1 MGYKCR
7 QIARRR
13 GLTIRGSWAIV
24 FVYDFVLDEESFL
37 EQVTD
42 HTLAAARKVIAVH
55 INYPSRAAQRGRTP
69 EQPSY
74 FLKPS
79 SSLALSGSTVERP
92 AGCELLGYEGEIAL
106 IIGKPARRVGIEDA
120 WNHVEWVTASNDLGV
135 YDLRWADKGSNLR
148 SKGGDGFTPVGPGL
162 IAADA
167 VDPAGLR
174 IRTWHNGELVQDD
187 TTRDLLFPFARLV
200 ADLSQLLTLEEGDI
214 ILTGTPAGAS
224 VAKPGD
230 VLEVEVSAAA
240 GSGSTTPGGAA
251 AGEVTTG
258 GVTTGGLTE
267 GGITTGG
274 ITTGRL
280 VTLVAEGT
288 TPFGDF
294 GAQPRT
300 DDLQREEAYGSR
312 AAAGLP
318 AAEHVPSEEAP
329 AADAAAPAVVPVL
342 TPELKAKLES
352 VCTATLSSQLRKRGL
367 NNVSI
372 DGLTSTRPEKRIV
385 GLARTLRYVPNRE
398 DLFKTHGGGFN
409 AQKKAIDSVN
419 EGEILVMEARG
430 EKGTGTIGDIL
441 ALRAQVRGA
450 AAIITDGGVRDFSA
464 VAAMD
469 MPTYYANPHP
479 AVLGRRHIPWDTDIT
494 IACGGTTVQPG
505 DIIVA
510 DADGI
515 LVIPPALAAELADD
529 SIAQEREEAFITEMV
544 QQGHSVDGLYPLN
557 AEWRARYV
565 NWEAG
570 KANE

>member
-1 MGYKCR
+1 
-7 QIARRR
+7 
-13 GLTIRGSWAIV
+13 
-24 FVYDFVLDEESFL
+24 L

-42 HTLAAARKVIAVH
+42 HILAAARKVIAVH

-79 SSLALSGSTVERP
+79 SSLTVGSAEAPSTVERP

-120 WNHVEWVTASNDLGV
+120 WSHVEWVTASNDLGV
-135 YDLRWADKGSNLR
+135 YDLRYADKGSNLR

-162 IAADA
+162 IAANT
-167 VDPAGLR
+167 VDPAKLR
-174 IRTWHNGELVQDD
+174 IRTWHNGDLVQDD
-187 TTRDLLFPFARLV
+187 TTADLLFPFARLV

-230 VLEVEVSAAA
+230 VVEVEVSSAD
-240 GSGSTTPGGAA
+240 
-251 AGEVTTG
+251 
-258 GVTTGGLTE
+258 L
-267 GGITTGG
+267 
-274 ITTGRL
+274 TTGRL
-280 VTLVAEGT
+280 VTRVAEGT
-288 TPFGDF
+288 TPFADF
-294 GAQPRT
+294 GARPRT

-312 AAAGLP
+312 EAAGLRAQAP
-318 AAEHVPSEEAP
+318 EAP
-329 AADAAAPAVVPVL
+329 AAVL
-342 TPELKAKLES
+342 SPELKAKLES
-352 VCTATLSSQLRKRGL
+352 VSTATLSSQLRKRGL

-372 DGLTSTRPEKRIV
+372 DGLTSTRPGQRIV

-419 EGEILVMEARG
+419 PGEILVMEARG

-450 AAIITDGGVRDFSA
+450 AAVITDGGVRDFSA

-515 LVIPPALAAELADD
+515 LVIPPALAEELADD
-529 SIAQEREEAFITEMV
+529 SVAQEREEVFIFEMV
-544 QQGHSVDGLYPLN
+544 QQGHSVDGLYPLS
-557 AEWRARYV
+557 AAWRARYQE
-565 NWEAG
+565 WEAG
-570 KANE
+570 KTND

>member
-1 MGYKCR
+1 M
-7 QIARRR
+7 
-13 GLTIRGSWAIV
+13 
-24 FVYDFVLDEESFL
+24 

-42 HTLAAARKVIAVH
+42 HILAAARKVIAVH

-106 IIGKPARRVGIEDA
+106 IIGKPARRVSIDDA
-120 WNHVEWVTASNDLGV
+120 WSHVDWVTASNDLGV
-135 YDLRWADKGSNLR
+135 YDLRYADKGSNLR

-162 IAADA
+162 ISADG

-174 IRTWHNGELVQDD
+174 IRTWHNGEPVQDD
-187 TTRDLLFPFARLV
+187 TTGDLLFPFARLV

-230 VLEVEVSAAA
+230 VVEVEVS
-240 GSGSTTPGGAA
+240 TTTAGGAA
-251 AGEVTTG
+251 S
-258 GVTTGGLTE
+258 GL
-267 GGITTGG
+267 
-274 ITTGRL
+274 TTGRL
-280 VTLVAEGT
+280 VTRVEEGT
-288 TPFGDF
+288 APFADF
-294 GAQPRT
+294 GARPKT

-312 AAAGLP
+312 EAAGLP
-318 AAEHVPSEEAP
+318 AQALEAP
-329 AADAAAPAVVPVL
+329 APVL
-342 TPELKAKLES
+342 SPELKAKLES
-352 VCTATLSSQLRKRGL
+352 VCTATLSSQLRKRDL

-372 DGLTSTRPEKRIV
+372 DGLTSTRPEQRIV

-450 AAIITDGGVRDFSA
+450 AAIITDGGVRDFAA

-494 IACGGTTVQPG
+494 IACGGATVQPG

-510 DADGI
+510 DSDGI
-515 LVIPPALAAELADD
+515 LVIPPALAREVADD
-529 SIAQEREEAFITEMV
+529 SIVQEREETFIAEMV
-544 QQGHSVDGLYPLN
+544 EQGHSVEGLYPLN
-557 AEWRARYV
+557 AEWRAKYEE
-565 NWEAG
+565 WEVG
-570 KANE
+570 KAND

>member
-1 MGYKCR
+1 M
-7 QIARRR
+7 
-13 GLTIRGSWAIV
+13 
-24 FVYDFVLDEESFL
+24 

-42 HTLAAARKVIAVH
+42 HILAAARKVIAVH

-120 WNHVEWVTASNDLGV
+120 WRHVEWVTASNDLGV
-135 YDLRWADKGSNLR
+135 YDLRYADKGSNLR

-167 VDPAGLR
+167 IDPAKLR
-174 IRTWHNGELVQDD
+174 IRTWHNGDLVQDD
-187 TTRDLLFPFARLV
+187 TTGDLLFPFARLI

-224 VAKPGD
+224 VAQPGD
-230 VLEVEVSAAA
+230 VVEVEVSAD
-240 GSGSTTPGGAA
+240 STTAGGAA
-251 AGEVTTG
+251 GAELTGAG
-258 GVTTGGLTE
+258 L
-267 GGITTGG
+267 
-274 ITTGRL
+274 TTGRL
-280 VTLVAEGT
+280 ATRVEEGS
-288 TPFGDF
+288 TPFADF
-294 GAQPRT
+294 GAGPRT

-312 AAAGLP
+312 EAAGLP
-318 AAEHVPSEEAP
+318 LQAPEAP
-329 AADAAAPAVVPVL
+329 APVL
-342 TPELKAKLES
+342 APQLKAKLES

-372 DGLTSTRPEKRIV
+372 DGLTSTRPDKRIV

-430 EKGTGTIGDIL
+430 EKGTGTLGDIL

-510 DADGI
+510 DSDGI
-515 LVIPPALAAELADD
+515 LVIPPALAEELADD
-529 SIAQEREEAFITEMV
+529 SIAQEREETFIAEMV

-557 AEWRARYV
+557 AKWRARYEE
-565 NWEAG
+565 WEAG
-570 KANE
+570 KTNG

>member
-1 MGYKCR
+1 M
-7 QIARRR
+7 
-13 GLTIRGSWAIV
+13 
-24 FVYDFVLDEESFL
+24 
-37 EQVTD
+37 EQVTGQI
-42 HTLAAARKVIAVH
+42 LGAARKVIAVH

-79 SSLALSGSTVERP
+79 SSLATGSAAAPSTVERP

-106 IIGKPARRVGIEDA
+106 IIGKPARRVGVEDA
-120 WNHVEWVTASNDLGV
+120 WSHVEWVTASNDLGV
-135 YDLRWADKGSNLR
+135 YDLRYADKGSNLR

-167 VDPAGLR
+167 VDPAQLR

-187 TTRDLLFPFARLV
+187 TTEDLLFPFARLV

-230 VLEVEVSAAA
+230 VVEVEVNA
-240 GSGSTTPGGAA
+240 GD
-251 AGEVTTG
+251 
-258 GVTTGGLTE
+258 L
-267 GGITTGG
+267 
-274 ITTGRL
+274 TTGRL
-280 VTLVAEGT
+280 VTRVEEGT
-288 TPFGDF
+288 TPFADF

-312 AAAGLP
+312 EAAGL
-318 AAEHVPSEEAP
+318 AAVG
-329 AADAAAPAVVPVL
+329 PVL
-342 TPELKAKLES
+342 SPELKAKLES

-372 DGLTSTRPEKRIV
+372 DGLNSTRPEKRIV

-398 DLFKTHGGGFN
+398 DLFKVHGGGFN

-450 AAIITDGGVRDFSA
+450 AAVITDGGVRDFAA

-469 MPTYYANPHP
+469 MPTYYSNPHP

-510 DADGI
+510 DSDGI
-515 LVIPPALAAELADD
+515 LVIPPALAEELADD
-529 SIAQEREEAFITEMV
+529 SVAQEREEVFIAEMV

-557 AEWRARYV
+557 AEWRGRYEQ
-565 NWEAG
+565 WEAG
-570 KANE
+570 KAND

>member
-1 MGYKCR
+1 M
-7 QIARRR
+7 
-13 GLTIRGSWAIV
+13 
-24 FVYDFVLDEESFL
+24 
-37 EQVTD
+37 EQVNGD
-42 HTLAAARKVIAVH
+42 ALAAARKVIAVH

-69 EQPSY
+69 AQPSY

-79 SSLALSGSTVERP
+79 SSLSLSGTAVERP

-106 IIGKPARRVGIEDA
+106 IIGKAARRVGIEDA
-120 WNHVEWVTASNDLGV
+120 WSHVAAVTASNDLGV
-135 YDLRWADKGSNLR
+135 YDLRYADKGSNLR
-148 SKGGDGFTPVGPGL
+148 SKGGDGFTPVGPAL
-162 IAADA
+162 LPADA
-167 VDPAGLR
+167 VDPAKLR

-187 TTRDLLFPFARLV
+187 TTEDLLFPFARLV

-224 VAKPGD
+224 VAVPGD
-230 VLEVEVSAAA
+230 VLEVEVSTAD
-240 GSGSTTPGGAA
+240 
-251 AGEVTTG
+251 
-258 GVTTGGLTE
+258 GGL
-267 GGITTGG
+267 
-274 ITTGRL
+274 TTGRL
-280 VTLVAEGT
+280 VTTVEEGT
-288 TPFGDF
+288 TAFADF
-294 GAQPRT
+294 GAQPKA

-312 AAAGLP
+312 EAAGLP
-318 AAEHVPSEEAP
+318 ADASAAVGP
-329 AADAAAPAVVPVL
+329 AL
-342 TPELKAKLES
+342 SPELKAKLES

-372 DGLTSTRPEKRIV
+372 DGLTATRPDRKVV

-409 AQKKAIDSVN
+409 AQKRAIDSVN
-419 EGEILVMEARG
+419 EGEVLVMEARG

-464 VAAMD
+464 VAAMEL
-469 MPTYYANPHP
+469 PTYYSNPHP

-515 LVIPPALAAELADD
+515 LVIPPAIAEEVADD
-529 SIAQEREEAFITEMV
+529 SIAQEREEVFIAEMV
-544 QQGHSVDGLYPLN
+544 EQGHSVDGLYPLN
-557 AEWRARYV
+557 AEWRTKFEE
-565 NWEAG
+565 WEVMGSRQG
-570 KANE
+570 K

>member
-1 MGYKCR
+1 
-7 QIARRR
+7 
-13 GLTIRGSWAIV
+13 
-24 FVYDFVLDEESFL
+24 
-37 EQVTD
+37 
-42 HTLAAARKVIAVH
+42 
-55 INYPSRAAQRGRTP
+55 
-69 EQPSY
+69 
-74 FLKPS
+74 
-79 SSLALSGSTVERP
+79 VERP

-106 IIGKPARRVGIEDA
+106 IIGKPARHVGVEDA
-120 WNHVEWVTASNDLGV
+120 WSHVEWVTASNDLGV
-135 YDLRWADKGSNLR
+135 YDLRYADKGSNLR
-148 SKGGDGFTPVGPGL
+148 SKGGDGFTPVGPEL
-162 IAADA
+162 MAADA
-167 VDPAGLR
+167 VDPAKLR

-187 TTRDLLFPFARLV
+187 TTEDLLFPFAQLI

-230 VLEVEVSAAA
+230 VVEVEVST
-240 GSGSTTPGGAA
+240 STTAGGAA
-251 AGEVTTG
+251 SGAS
-258 GVTTGGLTE
+258 
-267 GGITTGG
+267 
-274 ITTGRL
+274 TGRL
-280 VTLVAEGT
+280 VTRVEEGS
-288 TPFGDF
+288 TPFADF
-294 GAQPRT
+294 GARPRT

-312 AAAGLP
+312 AAAGL
-318 AAEHVPSEEAP
+318 AAVG
-329 AADAAAPAVVPVL
+329 PVL

-450 AAIITDGGVRDFSA
+450 AAIITDGGVRDFAA

-515 LVIPPALAAELADD
+515 LVIPPALADELADD
-529 SIAQEREEAFITEMV
+529 SIAQEREEVFIAEMV
-544 QQGHSVDGLYPLN
+544 EQGHSVDGLYPLN
-557 AEWRARYV
+557 AEWRTKYEE
-565 NWEAG
+565 WEAMG
-570 KANE
+570 NGQSQ

>member
-1 MGYKCR
+1 M
-7 QIARRR
+7 
-13 GLTIRGSWAIV
+13 
-24 FVYDFVLDEESFL
+24 

-42 HTLAAARKVIAVH
+42 HLLAAARKVIAVH

-69 EQPSY
+69 GQPSY

-79 SSLALSGSTVERP
+79 SSLALSGSTVQRP

-106 IIGKPARRVGIEDA
+106 IIGKPARRVAIEDA
-120 WNHVEWVTASNDLGV
+120 WSHVEWVTASNDLGV
-135 YDLRWADKGSNLR
+135 YDLRYADKGSNLR

-167 VDPAGLR
+167 VDPAQLR
-174 IRTWHNGELVQDD
+174 IRTWHNGELVQDG
-187 TTRDLLFPFARLV
+187 TTGDLLFPFARLI

-224 VAKPGD
+224 VAAPGD
-230 VLEVEVSAAA
+230 VVEVEVSAA
-240 GSGSTTPGGAA
+240 
-251 AGEVTTG
+251 E
-258 GVTTGGLTE
+258 L
-267 GGITTGG
+267 
-274 ITTGRL
+274 TTGRL
-280 VTLVAEGT
+280 LTRVEEGT
-288 TPFGDF
+288 TPLADF

-312 AAAGLP
+312 EAAGLP
-318 AAEHVPSEEAP
+318 AVGQ
-329 AADAAAPAVVPVL
+329 VL

-372 DGLTSTRPEKRIV
+372 DGLTSTRPDRRIV

-398 DLFKTHGGGFN
+398 DLFTAHGGGFN

-510 DADGI
+510 DSDGI
-515 LVIPPALAAELADD
+515 LVIPPALAEELADD
-529 SIAQEREEAFITEMV
+529 SIAQEREEVFIAEMV

-557 AEWRARYV
+557 AAWRTRYQE
-565 NWEAG
+565 WEAG
-570 KANE
+570 KASD

>member
-1 MGYKCR
+1 M
-7 QIARRR
+7 
-13 GLTIRGSWAIV
+13 
-24 FVYDFVLDEESFL
+24 

-42 HTLAAARKVIAVH
+42 HILAAARKVIAVH

-79 SSLALSGSTVERP
+79 SSLAFGSAEAPSTVERP
-92 AGCELLGYEGEIAL
+92 AGCELLGFEGEIAL
-106 IIGKPARRVGIEDA
+106 IIGKPARRVGLDDA
-120 WNHVEWVTASNDLGV
+120 WSHVEWVTASNDLGV
-135 YDLRWADKGSNLR
+135 YDLRYADKGSNLR
-148 SKGGDGFTPVGPGL
+148 SKGGDGFTPVGAGL
-162 IAADA
+162 IPADS
-167 VDPAGLR
+167 VDPAQLR

-187 TTRDLLFPFARLV
+187 TTEDLLFPFARLI

-230 VLEVEVSAAA
+230 VVEVEVSTTLAGDAA
-240 GSGSTTPGGAA
+240 SGPS
-251 AGEVTTG
+251 
-258 GVTTGGLTE
+258 
-267 GGITTGG
+267 
-274 ITTGRL
+274 TGRL
-280 VTLVAEGT
+280 VTRVEEGS
-288 TPFGDF
+288 TPFADF
-294 GAQPRT
+294 GARPRT

-312 AAAGLP
+312 AAAGL
-318 AAEHVPSEEAP
+318 AAVG
-329 AADAAAPAVVPVL
+329 PVL
-342 TPELKAKLES
+342 SPELKAKLES

-450 AAIITDGGVRDFSA
+450 AAVITDGGVRDFSA

-510 DADGI
+510 DSDGI
-515 LVIPPALAAELADD
+515 LVIPPALAEELADD
-529 SIAQEREEAFITEMV
+529 SIAQEREEVFIAEMV
-544 QQGHSVDGLYPLN
+544 QKGHSVDGLYPLN
-557 AEWRARYV
+557 AEWRAKYEE
-565 NWEAG
+565 WETDQG
-570 KANE
+570 ND

>member
-1 MGYKCR
+1 
-7 QIARRR
+7 
-13 GLTIRGSWAIV
+13 S
-24 FVYDFVLDEESFL
+24 
-37 EQVTD
+37 
-42 HTLAAARKVIAVH
+42 AVD
-55 INYPSRAAQRGRTP
+55 A
-69 EQPSY
+69 
-74 FLKPS
+74 
-79 SSLALSGSTVERP
+79 SG
-92 AGCELLGYEGEIAL
+92 AGT
-106 IIGKPARRVGIEDA
+106 
-120 WNHVEWVTASNDLGV
+120 TAGT
-135 YDLRWADKGSNLR
+135 A
-148 SKGGDGFTPVGPGL
+148 PVG
-162 IAADA
+162 
-167 VDPAGLR
+167 
-174 IRTWHNGELVQDD
+174 T
-187 TTRDLLFPFARLV
+187 
-200 ADLSQLLTLEEGDI
+200 S
-214 ILTGTPAGAS
+214 
-224 VAKPGD
+224 
-230 VLEVEVSAAA
+230 
-240 GSGSTTPGGAA
+240 
-251 AGEVTTG
+251 
-258 GVTTGGLTE
+258 
-267 GGITTGG
+267 
-274 ITTGRL
+274 TGRL
-280 VTLVAEGT
+280 ITRIAEGT
-288 TPFGDF
+288 TPFADF
-294 GAQPRT
+294 GARPRT

-312 AAAGLP
+312 EAAGLAAVGQVQP
-318 AAEHVPSEEAP
+318 AEAATAGHVLS
-329 AADAAAPAVVPVL
+329 AA
-342 TPELKAKLES
+342 LKAKLES

-372 DGLTSTRPEKRIV
+372 DGLTSTRPERRIV

>member
-1 MGYKCR
+1 
-7 QIARRR
+7 
-13 GLTIRGSWAIV
+13 
-24 FVYDFVLDEESFL
+24 LD
-37 EQVTD
+37 QVTD
-42 HTLAAARKVIAVH
+42 HLLAAARKVIAVH

-74 FLKPS
+74 FLKPP
-79 SSLALSGSTVERP
+79 SSLATGSEQTPSIVERP

-106 IIGKPARRVGIEDA
+106 VIGKPARRVGLEDA
-120 WNHVEWVTASNDLGV
+120 WSHVEWVTASNDLGV
-135 YDLRWADKGSNLR
+135 YDLRYADKGSNLR
-148 SKGGDGFTPVGPGL
+148 SKGGDGFTPGGPGL
-162 IAADA
+162 IAADS
-167 VDPAGLR
+167 VNPAGLR
-174 IRTWHNGELVQDD
+174 IRTWHNGDLVQDD
-187 TTRDLLFPFARLV
+187 TTEDLLFPFARLV

-224 VAKPGD
+224 VAQPGD
-230 VLEVEVSAAA
+230 VVEVEVSAVEVSA
-240 GSGSTTPGGAA
+240 GA
-251 AGEVTTG
+251 VTS
-258 GVTTGGLTE
+258 
-267 GGITTGG
+267 
-274 ITTGRL
+274 GRL
-280 VTLVAEGT
+280 VTRVAEGT
-288 TPFGDF
+288 TAFADF
-294 GAQPRT
+294 GARPKT
-300 DDLQREEAYGSR
+300 DDVQREEAYGSR
-312 AAAGLP
+312 EAAGLP
-318 AAEHVPSEEAP
+318 ADGT
-329 AADAAAPAVVPVL
+329 AAVGPVL
-342 TPELKAKLES
+342 SPELKAKLES

-469 MPTYYANPHP
+469 MPTYYSNPHP

-510 DADGI
+510 DSDGI
-515 LVIPPALAAELADD
+515 LVIPPALAEELADD
-529 SIAQEREEAFITEMV
+529 SIVQESEETFIAEMV

-557 AEWRARYV
+557 TEWRAKYEQ
-565 NWEAG
+565 WETD
-570 KANE
+570 KADD

>member
-1 MGYKCR
+1 M
-7 QIARRR
+7 
-13 GLTIRGSWAIV
+13 
-24 FVYDFVLDEESFL
+24 
-37 EQVTD
+37 EQVNED
-42 HTLAAARKVIAVH
+42 ILAAARKVIAVH

-69 EQPSY
+69 AQPSY

-79 SSLALSGSTVERP
+79 SSLSLSGSAVERP

-106 IIGKPARRVGIEDA
+106 VIGKAGRRVGIDDA
-120 WNHVEWVTASNDLGV
+120 WSHVAAVTASNDLGV
-135 YDLRWADKGSNLR
+135 YDLRYADKGSNLR
-148 SKGGDGFTPVGPGL
+148 SKGGDGFTPVGPAL
-162 IAADA
+162 IPADA
-167 VDPAGLR
+167 VDPADLR

-187 TTRDLLFPFARLV
+187 TTGDLLFPFARLV

-230 VLEVEVSAAA
+230 LLEVEVS
-240 GSGSTTPGGAA
+240 T
-251 AGEVTTG
+251 VDDR
-258 GVTTGGLTE
+258 L
-267 GGITTGG
+267 
-274 ITTGRL
+274 TTGRL
-280 VTLVAEGT
+280 RTTVEEGT
-288 TPFGDF
+288 TAFAEF
-294 GAQPRT
+294 GAAPKA

-318 AAEHVPSEEAP
+318 AVG
-329 AADAAAPAVVPVL
+329 PVL

-352 VCTATLSSQLRKRGL
+352 VATATLSSQMRKRGL

-372 DGLTSTRPEKRIV
+372 DGLQATRPDRRVV

-430 EKGTGTIGDIL
+430 EKGTGTVGDIL

-450 AAIITDGGVRDFSA
+450 AAIITDGGVRDYTA
-464 VAAMD
+464 VAGLE
-469 MPTYYANPHP
+469 MPTYFANPHP

-494 IACGGTTVQPG
+494 IACGGATVQPG

-510 DADGI
+510 DSDGI
-515 LVIPPALAAELADD
+515 LVIPPAIAEELVEDC
-529 SIAQEREEAFITEMV
+529 IQQEKEETFIFQMV
-544 QQGHSVDGLYPLN
+544 QEGNSVDGLYPMN
-557 AEWRARYV
+557 AEWQNRYAE
-565 NWEAG
+565 WERMG
-570 KANE
+570 GRPCQ

>member
-1 MGYKCR
+1 M
-7 QIARRR
+7 
-13 GLTIRGSWAIV
+13 
-24 FVYDFVLDEESFL
+24 

-42 HTLAAARKVIAVH
+42 HILAAARKVIAVH

-92 AGCELLGYEGEIAL
+92 AGCELLGFEGEIAL
-106 IIGKPARRVGIEDA
+106 IIGKPARRVGLEDA
-120 WNHVEWVTASNDLGV
+120 WSHVEWVTASNDLGV
-135 YDLRWADKGSNLR
+135 YDLRYADKGSNLR

-162 IAADA
+162 IPADT
-167 VDPAGLR
+167 VDPAKLR
-174 IRTWHNGELVQDD
+174 IRAWHNGELVQDD
-187 TTRDLLFPFARLV
+187 TTEDLLFPFARLV

-230 VLEVEVSAAA
+230 VVEVEVRT
-240 GSGSTTPGGAA
+240 STTTAGGTAS
-251 AGEVTTG
+251 
-258 GVTTGGLTE
+258 GLS
-267 GGITTGG
+267 
-274 ITTGRL
+274 TGRL
-280 VTLVAEGT
+280 VTRVEEGT
-288 TPFGDF
+288 TAFADF
-294 GAQPRT
+294 GARPKT

-312 AAAGLP
+312 EAAGLP
-318 AAEHVPSEEAP
+318 AQAP
-329 AADAAAPAVVPVL
+329 EAAAPVL

-372 DGLTSTRPEKRIV
+372 DGLTSTRPDKRIV

-510 DADGI
+510 DSDGI
-515 LVIPPALAAELADD
+515 LVIPPAMAEEVADD
-529 SIAQEREEAFITEMV
+529 SVAQEREEVFIAEMV

-557 AEWRARYV
+557 AEWRLKYEQ
-565 NWEAG
+565 WETD
-570 KANE
+570 KAND

>member
-1 MGYKCR
+1 
-7 QIARRR
+7 
-13 GLTIRGSWAIV
+13 
-24 FVYDFVLDEESFL
+24 L
-37 EQVTD
+37 EQVNGD
-42 HTLAAARKVIAVH
+42 TLAAARKVIAVH

-69 EQPSY
+69 AQPSY

-79 SSLALSGSTVERP
+79 SSLSLSGTAVERP

-106 IIGKPARRVGIEDA
+106 VIGKAARRVGIEDA
-120 WNHVEWVTASNDLGV
+120 WSHVAAVTASNDLGV
-135 YDLRWADKGSNLR
+135 YDLRYADKGSNLR
-148 SKGGDGFTPVGPGL
+148 SKGGDGFTPVGPAL
-162 IAADA
+162 IPADA
-167 VDPAGLR
+167 VDPANLR

-187 TTRDLLFPFARLV
+187 TTVDLLFPFARLV

-224 VAKPGD
+224 VAVPGD
-230 VLEVEVSAAA
+230 VLEVEVSTAD
-240 GSGSTTPGGAA
+240 
-251 AGEVTTG
+251 
-258 GVTTGGLTE
+258 GGL
-267 GGITTGG
+267 
-274 ITTGRL
+274 TTGRL
-280 VTLVAEGT
+280 TTTVKEGT
-288 TPFGDF
+288 TAFADF
-294 GAQPRT
+294 GAQPKA

-312 AAAGLP
+312 EAAGLP
-318 AAEHVPSEEAP
+318 AADAS
-329 AADAAAPAVVPVL
+329 AAVGHVL

-372 DGLTSTRPEKRIV
+372 DGLQATRQDRKVV

-464 VAAMD
+464 VAAMEL
-469 MPTYYANPHP
+469 PTYYSNPHP

-515 LVIPPALAAELADD
+515 LVIPPAIAEEVADD
-529 SIAQEREEAFITEMV
+529 SIAQEREEVFIAEMV
-544 QQGHSVDGLYPLN
+544 EQGHSVDGLYPLN
-557 AEWRARYV
+557 SEWRAKYEE
-565 NWEAG
+565 WEAG
-570 KANE
+570 KANG